1 MDLVISRHP
10 GWAVG
15 GGRSRRREPQD
26 LTLPASSTE
35 RLDAV
40 GYLLTA
46 DAYLHPGASCVH
58 DDLLALEGLSGSAD
72 RGQHG
77 FTFLRPSGPPGGS
90 GSTGQR
96 LLPPCMS

>member
-1 MDLVISRHP
+1 
-10 GWAVG
+10 VG

-58 DDLLALEGLSGSAD
+58 DDLLALEAY
-72 RGQHG
+72 RGALIVASTAHV
-77 FTFLRPSGPPGGS
+77 LAPIRPTRWVRLDGPAPA
-90 GSTGQR
+90 TAVYE
-96 LLPPCMS
+96 LTVVE